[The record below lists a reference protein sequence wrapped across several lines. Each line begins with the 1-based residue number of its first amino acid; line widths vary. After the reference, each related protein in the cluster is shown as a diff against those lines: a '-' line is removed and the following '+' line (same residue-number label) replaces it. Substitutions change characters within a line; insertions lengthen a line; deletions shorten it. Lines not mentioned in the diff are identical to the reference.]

1 MTAREITADEHQT
14 LILANQGAGHI
25 VIVPV
30 MFNGEARVALA
41 LHGQNR
47 HGQYLRVLG
56 ILLVPDDNIQDVRGN
71 PTSPLPPG
79 MALDVN

>member
-1 MTAREITADEHQT
+1 MIPRAITAAEHQT

-41 LHGQNR
+41 LHGQNK
-47 HGQYLRVLG
+47 HGQYIQVLG
-56 ILLVPDDNIQDVRGN
+56 ILLVPEDNIQDVHGN
-71 PTSPLPPG
+71 PTSPLPLG
-79 MALDVN
+79 MALDMN